1 MKIPIIAIVGPTAV
15 GKTELSI
22 KIAKKYNC
30 EIISIDSVQIYKKF
44 DIGSA
49 KISKEEMSGIK
60 HHFIDYLDPK
70 DKFSVFE
77 FQKLVRNKIKDIYF
91 RGKIPLL
98 IGGSGYYMSAILYD
112 YKFAN
117 YDKFNKE
124 DDISI
129 YKMLEYLKE
138 NYLETY
144 EKIDKNNH
152 RRIINAY
159 NYVLNKKE
167 NTTENRGSCRI
178 YNQFNPYVIVLN
190 MDRKKLYERINLRVE
205 KMFEMGLIEEVQEI
219 INNYGYKI
227 QPMNSIGYKELI
239 SYILSENVDIETIKG
254 LISKNTRNYAKRQI
268 TWYKN
273 KMFNTNWYDVA
284 NNLNIE
290 TIFNDIRC
298 FLEGK

>member
-117 YDKFNKE
+117 YDKLNKE

-178 YNQFNPYVIVLN
+178 YNQFNPYIIVLN
-190 MDRKKLYERINLRVE
+190 MARKKLYERINLRVE

-273 KMFNTNWYDVA
+273 KMFNTNWYDVE

-290 TIFNDIRC
+290 TIFNDIRY

>member
-117 YDKFNKE
+117 YDKLNKE

-178 YNQFNPYVIVLN
+178 YNQFNPYIIVLN

-273 KMFNTNWYDVA
+273 KMFNTNWYDVE

-290 TIFNDIRC
+290 TIFNDIRY

>member
-49 KISKEEMSGIK
+49 KISKKEMSGVK

-77 FQKLVRNKIKDIYF
+77 FQKLVRNKIKDIYS

-117 YDKFNKE
+117 YDKLNKE
-124 DDISI
+124 DEINI

-138 NYLETY
+138 NYSETY

-159 NYVLNKKE
+159 NYVLNTEE
-167 NTTENRGSCRI
+167 NTTENTGSCRI
-178 YNQFNPYVIVLN
+178 YNQFNPYIVVLN

-205 KMFEMGLIEEVQEI
+205 KMFEIGLVEEVQEI

-239 SYILSENVDIETIKG
+239 PYILFKNTDIETIKG

-273 KMFNTNWYDVA
+273 KMFNTNWYDVE

-290 TIFNDIRC
+290 TIFNDIRY
-298 FLEGK
+298 FLEEK

>member
-117 YDKFNKE
+117 YDKLNKE

-178 YNQFNPYVIVLN
+178 YNQFNPYIIVLN

>member
-98 IGGSGYYMSAILYD
+98 IGGSGYYMSVILYD

-117 YDKFNKE
+117 YDKLNKE

-178 YNQFNPYVIVLN
+178 YNQFNPYIIVLN

-273 KMFNTNWYDVA
+273 KMFNTNWYDVE

-290 TIFNDIRC
+290 TIFNDIRY

>member
-117 YDKFNKE
+117 YDKHNKE

-167 NTTENRGSCRI
+167 NTTENMGSCRI
-178 YNQFNPYVIVLN
+178 YNQFNPHIIVLN

-219 INNYGYKI
+219 INNYGCKI

-290 TIFNDIRC
+290 IIFNDIRC
-298 FLEGK
+298 FLERK

>member
-117 YDKFNKE
+117 YDKHNKE

-178 YNQFNPYVIVLN
+178 YNQFNPYIIVLN
-190 MDRKKLYERINLRVE
+190 MARKKLYERINLRVE

>member
-159 NYVLNKKE
+159 NYVLNKKK
-167 NTTENRGSCRI
+167 NTTENMGSCRI
-178 YNQFNPYVIVLN
+178 YNQFNPYIIVLN